1 MYYYPTMV
9 ADTTEDLHIFIFG
22 GGNYDYN
29 LDSSLSIVVIGL
41 QTR

>member
-22 GGNYDYN
+22 GGATMTTI
-29 LDSSLSIVVIGL
+29 LILRFPLS
-41 QTR
+41 